1 MQAPH
6 ARAERWAEQDL
17 SRVFKA
23 LASDTRRGMLDALR
37 VGPLST
43 GELVMHFPVL
53 TRFAVMQHLKV
64 LVKSGL
70 VLTRKD
76 GRVRY
81 YFLNVMPIQML
92 YERWVSRY
100 EGMWAG
106 ALTDLKSR
114 AEGGSARRGADHPPS
129 PGDVRHLRGGRA

>member
-6 ARAERWAEQDL
+6 ARAERRAEQDL

-64 LVKSGL
+64 LVK
-70 VLTRKD
+70 D

-81 YFLNVMPIQML
+81 YFLNVVPIQML